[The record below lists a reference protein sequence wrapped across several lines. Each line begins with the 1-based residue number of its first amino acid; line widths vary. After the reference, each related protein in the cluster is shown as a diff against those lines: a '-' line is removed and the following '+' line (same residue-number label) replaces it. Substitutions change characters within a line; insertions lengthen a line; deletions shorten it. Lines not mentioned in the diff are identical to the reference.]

1 MRGSGLVSKVP
12 PNPKIMSHH
21 ELNQGRFVAQL
32 DCTLCHWTCCLFRTQ
47 RPLLFYSHLLSI
59 ATISLVQ
66 MKFGYW
72 TGRDGGSHQSTY
84 KIHGLVIKSLI
95 I

>member
-32 DCTLCHWTCCLFRTQ
+32 DCILCHWTTAYLELKEPCF
-47 RPLLFYSHLLSI
+47 
-59 ATISLVQ
+59 
-66 MKFGYW
+66 
-72 TGRDGGSHQSTY
+72 STP
-84 KIHGLVIKSLI
+84 ICSQ
-95 I
+95 